1 MATFVK
7 RPHPRHLA
15 AALLLLAV
23 PALADAP
30 ATQTAKRPGFMWKV
44 TSPTTTA
51 YLVGSIHAASE
62 DMYPLPTEMEQA
74 FKDAS
79 ILVVELDITKV
90 NQLAV
95 SMQALDLGTYKNGDT
110 LDEHVPA
117 ETMEQIR
124 TFCKDNGLPES
135 ALSVMKPWMAGL
147 TMAGVAMTKAG
158 LDPGKGIDEHF
169 LEEDQGKKVVEL
181 ESADSQIQ
189 MLSTLTDA
197 EQVSFLKMSN
207 DDMKNMA
214 GELKDLAA
222 AWKSGDEK
230 SMLKL
235 LDESYDTDK
244 NAKSVGEKLVY
255 SRNAAMA
262 EKITGLLKGDDKVF
276 VVVGAAHLLGDRGI
290 VALLQKQGF
299 KVERVPMTLPP
310 PPPPQPA
317 SAPATSPA
325 P

>member
-1 MATFVK
+1 MATFLK
-7 RPHPRHLA
+7 RLHARRLA
-15 AALLLLAV
+15 AALLLLAI
-23 PALADAP
+23 PAFADTP
-30 ATQTAKRPGFMWKV
+30 ATQPATSSVKRAGFMWKA

-62 DMYPLPTEMEQA
+62 DMYPLPPEMEHA

-79 ILVVELDITKV
+79 VLVVELDITKV

-95 SMQALDLGTYKNGDT
+95 SMKAMDLGMYKNGDT
-110 LDEHVPA
+110 LDKHVPA

-124 TFCKDNGLPES
+124 TFCKDNGLPEV
-135 ALSVMKPWMAGL
+135 ALSTMKPWMAGL

-169 LEEDQGKKVVEL
+169 LQEDQGKKVVEL
-181 ESADSQIQ
+181 ESADAQIQ
-189 MLSTLTDA
+189 MLSSLTDA

-207 DDMKNMA
+207 DDLKNMA
-214 GELKDLAA
+214 GELKDLAV
-222 AWKSGDEK
+222 AWKVGDEK

-235 LDESYDTDK
+235 LDESYDTDAT
-244 NAKSVGEKLVY
+244 AKSVGEKLVY

-262 EKITGLLKGDDKVF
+262 EKIGDLLKGKDKVF
-276 VVVGAAHLLGDRGI
+276 VVVGTAHLLGDRGV
-290 VALLQKQGF
+290 VALLKKQGL
-299 KVERVPMTLPP
+299 KIERVAMTLPTT
-310 PPPPQPA
+310 QPA
-317 SAPATSPA
+317 ATSPA